1 MSAMLDSL
9 LDDERRIRCRANDAA
24 MAAGAPIVGGAPSQP
39 LLNSYSPVR
48 FTTSPARILLL
59 MSRNSPSR

>member
-24 MAAGAPIVGGAPSQP
+24 MAAGAPIIGGAPSQR

-59 MSRNSPSR
+59 VASNSPSR